1 LFHNLLQADVVLI
14 SPEARDLQN
23 AGTIPRA
30 RLYQAQS
37 EIGIQSGSPMYIGFL
52 DWRAPITN
60 HRWSMMVI
68 CTDPD
73 DPGVLLGN
81 LQEEKE
87 ILKQPDTVLF
97 DRLARETTSRRCR
110 CLTEVYQ

>member
-1 LFHNLLQADVVLI
+1 MLI